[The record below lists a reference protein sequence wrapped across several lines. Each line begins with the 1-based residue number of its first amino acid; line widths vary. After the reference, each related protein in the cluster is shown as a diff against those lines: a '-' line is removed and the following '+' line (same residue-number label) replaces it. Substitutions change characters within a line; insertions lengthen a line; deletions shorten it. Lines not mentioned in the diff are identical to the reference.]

1 MAKSMDEVINGINT
15 WADVPGAWLD
25 NERVIGTGV
34 VKSILSHYAPGKQDL
49 MRYAKEHDL
58 VVFEKGELQ
67 KEVQRL
73 VNNIVSNEDTEAT
86 MFMVILPTDER
97 LVLFDDFGEEATT
110 ITRASLD
117 SLGDS
122 AIDEFTLEEVW
133 NIDPSYLNFVVPV
146 KFVD

>member
-1 MAKSMDEVINGINT
+1 MVKSMDEVINEINI
-15 WADVPGAWLD
+15 WSDVPGAWLD
-25 NERVIGTGV
+25 NEPVIVAGV

-49 MRYAKEHDL
+49 MRYAKEHGL
-58 VVFEKGELQ
+58 VVFEEGELK

-73 VNNIVSNEDTEAT
+73 VNNVVSNEDTEAT
-86 MFMVILPTDER
+86 MFMVIFPTDER

-133 NIDPSYLNFVVPV
+133 NLDPSYLNFVVPV

>member
-1 MAKSMDEVINGINT
+1 MVKSMDEVINELNI

-25 NERVIGTGV
+25 NEQVIGAGV
-34 VKSILSHYAPGKQDL
+34 VKGILSHYEPGKQDL

-58 VVFEKGELQ
+58 VVLEEGELK

-73 VNNIVSNEDTEAT
+73 VNNVVSNEDTEAT
-86 MFMVILPTDER
+86 MFMVVFPTDER
-97 LVLFDDFGEEATT
+97 LVLFDDYGEETTT